1 MKSFAAAGDS
11 CHVHSSSPL
20 PVSDQVQGVGY
31 TKSEVETDAAALE
44 LETFTT
50 TLELE
55 MNTAALELEID
66 AAALDLE
73 IETDVPQEVS
83 KQERYSTD

>member
-20 PVSDQVQGVGY
+20 PTSYQVQGVGY

-66 AAALDLE
+66 AAALDLK